1 MEVPL
6 ADSDLKNYSRAEVG
20 REIVEL
26 CGKIFRADK
35 KNFQWLS
42 TVRAHFSEYTLGDW
56 GRLGIARFLSGEHWV
71 WVLSLPSSKRY
82 FSHFLSLPKSG
93 RLEGVA
99 LEEDYVVVKLLK
111 GVLLKL
117 LFST

>member
-1 MEVPL
+1 MIGLRDCP
-6 ADSDLKNYSRAEVG
+6 RAEVG
-20 REIVEL
+20 KEMVEL
-26 CGKIFRADK
+26 CQKIFQADK

-42 TVRAHFSEYTLGDW
+42 TVRAYFSEYDLDDW

-93 RLEGVA
+93 RLEGMA
-99 LEEDYVVVKLLK
+99 LEEDHVVVKLLK
-111 GVLLKL
+111 GVLLRL